1 MAINS
6 NLFSGVQI
14 QQPTQQRKA
23 RKGKTNPVANRNF
36 REIPFVR
43 DFVREEEGIAAEEIE
58 RRSYLRAW
66 QNSSAQTIMALC
78 IAGWSLDEI
87 AKKFGF
93 KGSKDETF
101 AAAVKDA
108 QQYFKNRIAAE
119 RLEELPA
126 SVPIQVIDSDGNLRN
141 VDVADK
147 LKKAA
152 TAALFNTK
160 KNGKLND
167 EIKFSIVKGV
177 PFHLQKDA
185 NGVPVIPTLRDI
197 FNMTAERLSTVRG
210 YAHEQYAEVF
220 RTRDTTAGEKKFAL
234 PAAFMQLA
242 AESAELEDSDDDDA
256 AAVTA

>member
-1 MAINS
+1 MAINA
-6 NLFSGVQI
+6 NLFSGMQI
-14 QQPTQQRKA
+14 QQPTQSRKA
-23 RKGKTNPVANRNF
+23 KKGSKTNPIANRNF

-43 DFVREEEGIAAEEIE
+43 DHIDSDGIDSIAPEELE
-58 RRSYLRAW
+58 RRAYLRSW
-66 QNSSAQTIMALC
+66 QHSSAQTIMALA
-78 IAGWSLDEI
+78 IAGWNLDEI

-119 RLEELPA
+119 RLEELP
-126 SVPIQVIDSDGNLRN
+126 SSIPMQVIDSDGNLRT

-177 PFHLQKDA
+177 PFHLSKDS

-197 FNMTAERLSTVRG
+197 FGMTTERLSTVRG

-234 PAAFMQLA
+234 PAAFLQLA
-242 AESAELEDSDDDDA
+242 AESEAIEEGDSEESPE
-256 AAVTA
+256 